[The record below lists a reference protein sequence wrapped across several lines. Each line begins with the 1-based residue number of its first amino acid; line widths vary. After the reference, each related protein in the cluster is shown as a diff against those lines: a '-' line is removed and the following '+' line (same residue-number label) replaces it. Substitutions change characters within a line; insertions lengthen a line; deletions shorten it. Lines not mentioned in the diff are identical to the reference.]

1 MVLGHGAVHLSGADL
16 PLEGVILVG
25 ITGVAGISTHESRL
39 VCYLQG
45 RTLAC
50 GKQAKAECDPRKFVG
65 AAGARDHGSRQRDG
79 IPDPLQQQRDRVSG
93 REAFAAIA
101 VACRRIDGR
110 QDRRVMP
117 VSGGRSARN
126 DIAVTD
132 GRVVWP
138 CGAPPPAV
146 RWVADPSDGLLAPA
160 SIGCWSGGPKRLRP
174 DRKCSRH
181 QEPAD
186 GSPVVIRCAGGR
198 ALLPSGTG
206 FCRRDRR

>member
-1 MVLGHGAVHLSGADL
+1 MLLVFPHTKADSCAISRAE
-16 PLEGVILVG
+16 PWP
-25 ITGVAGISTHESRL
+25 AGSKL
-39 VCYLQG
+39 
-45 RTLAC
+45 
-50 GKQAKAECDPRKFVG
+50 KPECDPRKFVG

-79 IPDPLQQQRDRVSG
+79 IPDPLQQQRDRVNG

-101 VACRRIDGR
+101 IACRRIDAR

-160 SIGCWSGGPKRLRP
+160 SIGCWSGGPKKASAR
-174 DRKCSRH
+174 S
-181 QEPAD
+181 QMQQA
-186 GSPVVIRCAGGR
+186 
-198 ALLPSGTG
+198 SGTG
-206 FCRRDRR
+206 RRESCCYSVRGGTRPASIWNWFLSAG